1 MTKKTIQNIHER
13 KLKKMGYYIRVLG
26 TSDPNIHIEELI
38 SGLTREGLTA
48 IFDID
53 HNESESDWTMIGV
66 SNSNGDDLMQI
77 ERNPVVEGELGKDEI
92 EEFKDDIKGY
102 KPNSAVKWLDKYFDT
117 VNVIYAFQLLDASME
132 DDNFRIVSSIQSTIW
147 NKVGGI
153 LQADNEG
160 FSNEDGYHI
169 LWQFSDDAT
178 GDWNMA
184 VKNFFG
190 NWTNFTMDLGDQK
203 QREEFWAG
211 NVPKK
216 ATKL

>member
-1 MTKKTIQNIHER
+1 
-13 KLKKMGYYIRVLG
+13 MGYYIRVLG

-38 SGLTREGLTA
+38 SGLTGDGLTA
-48 IFDID
+48 IFDSD
-53 HNESESDWTMIGV
+53 HNESDSDWTILGV
-66 SNSNGDDLMQI
+66 SNSNGDELMQI
-77 ERNPVVEGELGKDEI
+77 ERNPVIEGEIGKDEI
-92 EEFKDDIKGY
+92 EEFKETIKEY
-102 KPNSAVKWLDKYFDT
+102 KPASAVTWLEKYFDK
-117 VNVIYAFQLLDASME
+117 VKVIYAFQLLNASTE
-132 DDNFRIVSSIQSTIW
+132 DENFQIVTSIKSTIW
-147 NKVGGI
+147 SKVGGI

-160 FSNEDGYHI
+160 FTNEDGYHI

-190 NWTNFTMDLGDQK
+190 NWTNFTMDLGDQQ

-216 ATKL
+216 VKKI